1 MKKKNENKKTS
12 QKASSEKGFPKK
24 AFGKSPDIS
33 KMVVIALLSALAFVL
48 MTYAK
53 LPVKYLGFLEMELSD
68 VPAVIA
74 AFSYGPVSGV
84 LVELIKNLLHL
95 PLTSTGGVGEL
106 ANFLVMSAFV
116 IPAGILRKK
125 KKPVFVFTVCVAAMV
140 ICGIIVN
147 MYITVPFYI
156 KVFGGEKVVFGL
168 VQNTIKYIDS
178 VPKLVI
184 IGITPFNVVKGI
196 VDSIAGYYV
205 YKALRKGK
213 MG

>member
-1 MKKKNENKKTS
+1 MKKKSINENKKS
-12 QKASSEKGFPKK
+12 KRSKRKIVQDNSKR
-24 AFGKSPDIS
+24 PDIK
-33 KMVVIALLSALAFVL
+33 KMVIIALLSALAFVL

-68 VPAVIA
+68 VPALIA
-74 AFSYGPVSGV
+74 SFSYGPISGI

-116 IPAGILRKK
+116 IPAGIFRKK
-125 KKPVFVFTVCVAAMV
+125 KKPVFTLVLCVAAM
-140 ICGIIVN
+140 IISGIVVN

-168 VQNTIKYIDS
+168 VQNTIKFIDS
-178 VPKLVI
+178 VPKLVF

-196 VDSIAGYYV
+196 VDSVAGYFV

-213 MG
+213 VG